1 MLIGIVGKANVGKS
15 TFFKSLTLADVL
27 IANYPFAT
35 IDPNKGFGFV
45 RVPCVE
51 TFFKTK
57 CNPRTGFCI
66 NGTRFVPVELMDVA
80 GLVPGAHEGRGRG
93 NQFLDDIRRAD
104 VLIHVIDASGGTN
117 SEGEPIQAGS
127 YDPAQDIKFLE
138 EELDYWYHGI
148 LMKGWDRFAKQVVQA
163 KGKIVQALE
172 KQISG
177 LKVSEGMIEKG
188 VQHLSLS
195 VERPDLWTEQNLFD
209 LARLLRIDSKPM
221 VIAANKC
228 DTAIGRENALRLQ
241 KEFPHLVIIPVSAES
256 EVVLKQGAKAG
267 LLSYTPGS
275 ETFEIIGNISEPQ
288 RKALEFV
295 REKVV
300 KELRGTGVQQVLD
313 TAVFD
318 VLKYIAVF
326 PGGVGKLEDS
336 EGRRLPDCFLMPP
349 GTTALDFAFHLHTDF
364 GKNFIRAVDVKK
376 KMPVG
381 KDVPL
386 EHCAVIEIK
395 AGR

>member
-15 TFFKSLTLADVL
+15 TFFKALTLADVL

-51 TFFKTK
+51 KFFNTK

-66 NGTRFVPVELMDVA
+66 DGTRFVPVEVMDVA

-93 NQFLDDIRRAD
+93 NQFLDDIRQAD
-104 VLIHVIDASGGTN
+104 VLIHVVDSSGGTN
-117 SEGEPIQAGS
+117 SEGMPVNIGTHN
-127 YDPAQDIKFLE
+127 PANDITFLE

-148 LMKGWDRFAKQVVQA
+148 IMKGWDRFAKQLVQTKAKVVIA
-163 KGKIVQALE
+163 LGKQL
-172 KQISG
+172 SG
-177 LKVSEGMIEKG
+177 LKVSEGMIEDGMKK
-188 VQHLSLS
+188 LSLS
-195 VERPDLWTEQNLFD
+195 SERPDLWDVQTMFQ
-209 LARLLRIDSKPM
+209 LAKLLRIESKPM
-221 VIAANKC
+221 VIVANKC
-228 DTAIGRENALRLQ
+228 DTVVGRENVVKLKQ
-241 KEFPHLVIIPVSAES
+241 EFPHLTIMPVSAES
-256 EVVLKQGAKAG
+256 EVVLKQAAKSG
-267 LLSYTPGS
+267 LISYTPGAES
-275 ETFEIIGNISEPQ
+275 FEILKTVSDAQ
-288 RKALEFV
+288 KKALEFIK
-295 REKVV
+295 EKVL
-300 KELRGTGVQQVLD
+300 KELHGTGVQQVLD

-349 GTTALDFAFHLHTDF
+349 NTTALDFAFHLHTDF
-364 GKNFIRAVDVKK
+364 GKNFVKAIDVKK

-381 KDVPL
+381 KDTPL
-386 EHCAVIEIK
+386 EHCSVIEIK

>member
-1 MLIGIVGKANVGKS
+1 MLIGVVGKPNTGKS

-57 CNPRTGFCI
+57 CNPRAGFCI
-66 NGTRFVPVELMDVA
+66 NGTRFVPVEVMDVA

-104 VLIHVIDASGGTN
+104 VLIHVVDSSGGTN
-117 SEGEPIQAGS
+117 SEGEPVQSGS
-127 YDPAQDIKFLE
+127 YDPAKDIQFLE

-148 LMKGWDRFAKQVVQA
+148 LLKGWDRFAKQVVQA

-177 LKVSEGMIEKG
+177 LRVSEGMIESG
-188 VQHLSLS
+188 VQKLSLS
-195 VERPDLWTEQNLFD
+195 VERPDLWSEQNLFD

-228 DTAIGRENALRLQ
+228 DTVIGRVNASRLQ

-256 EVVLKQGAKAG
+256 EVVLKQASKGG
-267 LLSYTPGS
+267 FISYIPGS
-275 ETFEIIGNISEPQ
+275 ESFEILKDISEQ
-288 RKALEFV
+288 QKKALEFI

-300 KELRGTGVQQVLD
+300 KELHGTGVQKVID

-381 KDVPL
+381 KDAPL

-395 AGR
+395 AGK